1 MKRFLFCLLA
11 IALFWSCHPRSEG
24 PKRLIEDGIEVV
36 DNGTGVFPSPE
47 GPRSLSLKEEFRI
60 DLEDEAL
67 AAIGLTDIATIDADS
82 KGRVYLFRRG
92 TSQGPVVFQFDER
105 GRFLKSFCAI
115 GQGPGE
121 VEYPHYLRLSPSD
134 EIPIFSQGAMA
145 INYYDT
151 EGRFLRKKPVPSSL
165 RFLYHSFKPLA
176 NGNFLVQYIPLDAEM
191 RFSTVI
197 LGLFDGD
204 FRKLKDIREHD
215 IPESPEAIKNPLSR
229 MTLVGVS
236 GTAFFVN
243 WGESGNDIAVFDLD
257 GRLVRLIQSSFP
269 SVPVP
274 PEYKKDLLNRIP
286 QVRSFKFIR
295 EFLER
300 RDVFP
305 AFQGFITD
313 ERNRL
318 FVVGFEKD
326 KESGANICDV
336 FTPDGIRILKEG
348 IGYQDLVR
356 WIWDMQSFDVVLK
369 NERCYCVREKPSG
382 FKEVVVYSMIW
393 R

>member
-1 MKRFLFCLLA
+1 
-11 IALFWSCHPRSEG
+11 
-24 PKRLIEDGIEVV
+24 
-36 DNGTGVFPSPE
+36 
-47 GPRSLSLKEEFRI
+47 
-60 DLEDEAL
+60 
-67 AAIGLTDIATIDADS
+67 
-82 KGRVYLFRRG
+82 
-92 TSQGPVVFQFDER
+92 
-105 GRFLKSFCAI
+105 
-115 GQGPGE
+115 
-121 VEYPHYLRLSPSD
+121 
-134 EIPIFSQGAMA
+134 
-145 INYYDT
+145 
-151 EGRFLRKKPVPSSL
+151 
-165 RFLYHSFKPLA
+165 
-176 NGNFLVQYIPLDAEM
+176 M

-197 LGLFDGD
+197 MGLFDGD
-204 FRKLKDIREHD
+204 FRKLKDIREND
-215 IPESPEAIKNPLSR
+215 ITESPEAIKKPLSR

-257 GRLVRLIQSSFP
+257 GRLVRLIRGSFP

-295 EFLER
+295 EFLES

-318 FVVGFEKD
+318 FVAGFEKD

-336 FTPDGIRILKEG
+336 FTPDGIRILKGG

-369 NERCYCVREKPSG
+369 NNRCYCVREKPSG